1 MEEIRV
7 NGKLKVNSSAS
18 GRKPKLSD
26 EEWRIIAGWILVQNN
41 FVNFEDVLGWIDK
54 NFDVKLD
61 KATLSRVTT
70 IQMKGKKQK
79 KIKLESPQYTNSY
92 LVASCFGKGLWLLS
106 IMFTHD
112 PAFNPQGQRVDEVQN
127 WFNEFHIA
135 RERVVHVPS
144 NKKYCKECCEQVS
157 HFQAVYR
164 KNLAGTHIV
173 HDAGNSFKLDG
184 EFILEEDSKMLLVF
198 PLNNMVSYLYWITN

>member
-1 MEEIRV
+1 
-7 NGKLKVNSSAS
+7 
-18 GRKPKLSD
+18 
-26 EEWRIIAGWILVQNN
+26 
-41 FVNFEDVLGWIDK
+41 
-54 NFDVKLD
+54 
-61 KATLSRVTT
+61 
-70 IQMKGKKQK
+70 MKDQKQK
-79 KIKLESPQYTNSY
+79 KIKMKTPQYTNSY
-92 LVASCFGKGLWLLS
+92 LVASCFGKGLGLLS

-135 RERVVHVPS
+135 RERVVYVPS

-164 KNLAGTHIV
+164 KKLAGTHIV

-198 PLNNMVSYLYWITN
+198 PPEQNGELSVLDNKLNAVAKNIWRAKRQNNDFSYDALLLLKCIDDIKQEDITS